1 MHSDGLLSGV
11 FSFSYVL
18 AYYMRGHE
26 TIYYAAKIDWRRNV
40 LLNVKE
46 NGTEKEMHVHPT
58 EALVLLQLIVHPAKV
73 AKWRQNVLQSSVN
86 LSVRLSA
93 GTRVCA
99 CLSVLSVIVACM
111 NLSDVLLPYLLVI
124 S

>member
-1 MHSDGLLSGV
+1 MHGDGLLSGA

-18 AYYMRGHE
+18 AYSMRDRE
-26 TIYYAAKIDWRRNV
+26 TLHYAAKIGWRRNV
-40 LLNVKE
+40 LLNVKG

-58 EALVLLQLIVHPAKV
+58 EALVLLQLIVHPAQV

-111 NLSDVLLPYLLVI
+111 NLSDVLLPYLLVM